1 MTKLFLTPIGTLH
14 TPWHT
19 LGDCPRNGR
28 QPDPAPVCTAKVL
41 PEFLAGLQSL
51 DGFSHLILLYWL
63 NQPHSIRLLFTP
75 PFDPQPHGV
84 FASRA
89 PWRPNPIGLSVVTLD
104 GFDSPDVLR
113 VRYLDC
119 LDGTPLLDI
128 KPYLSTT
135 DSEPHAVMG
144 WLDQHTTRNR
154 NTGVS

>member
-51 DGFSHLILLYWL
+51 DGFSHLILIYWL

-104 GFDSPDVLR
+104 GFDFSGR
-113 VRYLDC
+113 AESA
-119 LDGTPLLDI
+119 
-128 KPYLSTT
+128 LSRL
-135 DSEPHAVMG
+135 PRWHAFARHQALSVNHG
-144 WLDQHTTRNR
+144 Q
-154 NTGVS
+154 